1 MDHPLVD
8 CTTLNPKAAMENVF
22 VTVIFANISMFPTGR
37 NLHLWIDHLNGGQ
50 KYQLSPRHQQYT
62 FGRRKLV

>member
-8 CTTLNPKAAMENVF
+8 CTVLNPKAAMEKVF

-37 NLHLWIDHLNGGQ
+37 YLHLRIDPINGGQ
-50 KYQLSPRHQQYT
+50 KNQLSPRHQQYT
-62 FGRRKLV
+62 LDRRKLV